1 MCESTEREHRK
12 GALSGKTLL
21 EFVFVRVTCDVTE
34 KIRKKYRSKNKES
47 EVLFCV
53 SSSPKRR
60 KKEVFWCLSPLVG
73 KHFVIWKLN
82 SGAFN
87 KSFSRGVPTV
97 KGVRKPLLFPNVK
110 NTHTRTYLLTEREYL
125 FFNDIFFS

>member
-34 KIRKKYRSKNKES
+34 KIRKKKYRSNKES
-47 EVLFCV
+47 EMFCV

-60 KKEVFWCLSPLVG
+60 KRNVLVSVPPRRKTFRHLEVKFWC
-73 KHFVIWKLN
+73 FEE
-82 SGAFN
+82 F
-87 KSFSRGVPTV
+87 F
-97 KGVRKPLLFPNVK
+97 
-110 NTHTRTYLLTEREYL
+110 ERRCSYR
-125 FFNDIFFS
+125 